1 MNVYMKPD
9 EPFFNHFFTWT
20 VGHETLFEDMLEMR
34 LRPPP
39 SYPPHNLIE
48 EGNGEYTIELS
59 AAGFNKE
66 ELEVKTENSKL
77 TITGKR
83 AEETRVSKAALN
95 DDEKVVHQG
104 IAKRS
109 FSKSFALAEDVVVDN
124 VSLKDGML
132 TINLQKVI
140 PEDKKEKIYSL

>member
-20 VGHETLFEDMLEMR
+20 VGHENLFEDMLKMR
-34 LRPPP
+34 IGPPS

-48 EGNGEYTIELS
+48 EGDGKYTIELA

-66 ELEVKTENSKL
+66 ELEVKTKNSKL
-77 TITGKR
+77 TINGKR
-83 AEETRVSKAALN
+83 TKEA

-104 IAKRS
+104 IAKRE
-109 FSKSFALAEDVVVDN
+109 FSKSFALAEDVVVDD

-132 TINLQKVI
+132 TIDLQKVI